1 MIPSLVF
8 ASAGL
13 WQLLKMSEG
22 NDKTVKATDL
32 LSLLESLSMAK
43 PYNSEKKVNQHE
55 FWSTQPVPQSKN
67 ELFDVNEDGPIDL
80 KAAEKIRH
88 TPYELCEGYQFTEFD
103 IESESVLNELYHL
116 LCENYV
122 EDYDSLFRFEYSK
135 EFLIWALKAPG
146 WKKEWHVAIRS
157 VEDSKLMAFICA
169 VPCKFKIRKHEI
181 DSVEVNFLCIEKSLR
196 SKRLAPLLIKEVT
209 RRVNLE
215 GIFQALYTAG
225 IPLPEPVGTSQ
236 YYHRPLNFK
245 KLLECGF
252 TYLPPGKTVDQMEKY
267 YKLPSKTAFN
277 IRPLSEKD
285 IPCVM
290 KLFEQY
296 MSRFQLSHFMNIE
309 EFRHWF
315 LPREK
320 VIYSYVVFK
329 EDEESEIL
337 DFFSFYSIP
346 SSILNQPDIPH
357 KTIEVAYLFYY
368 SVSSEIRLLPLIKTA
383 LQEAF
388 KLGFD
393 VLNCLNLMENEDNLL
408 NALKFGAG
416 DGQLRFYLYNWKTK
430 LLKPSEIGFIML

>member
-1 MIPSLVF
+1 
-8 ASAGL
+8 
-13 WQLLKMSEG
+13 MSKG
-22 NDKTVKATDL
+22 DDKAKKATDL
-32 LSLLESLSMAK
+32 LSLLESLSMANQK
-43 PYNSEKKVNQHE
+43 NSDQNQTKNQHE
-55 FWSTQPVPQSKN
+55 FWSTQPVPQSKK
-67 ELFDVNEDGPIDL
+67 ELIEVDEDGPIDP
-80 KAAEKIRH
+80 KASEKIRL
-88 TPYELCEGYQFTEFD
+88 TAYELPEGFQFVEFNID
-103 IESESVLNELYHL
+103 SESDLSELYHL

-146 WKKEWHVAIRS
+146 WQKEWHVAIRS
-157 VEDSKLMAFICA
+157 VKDSKLMAFICA
-169 VPCKFKIRKHEI
+169 VPCKFRMRKHEI

-225 IPLPEPVGTSQ
+225 IPLPEPIGTAQ

-252 TYLPPGKTVDQMEKY
+252 TYLPPGKTVDQMDNY
-267 YKLPSKTAFN
+267 YKLPTKYSLN
-277 IRPLSEKD
+277 IRPLCEKD
-285 IPCVM
+285 IPRVM
-290 KLFEQY
+290 ELFGNY
-296 MSRFQLSHFMNIE
+296 MEKFQLSHQMNE
-309 EFRHWF
+309 TEFRHWF
-315 LPREK
+315 LPRDK
-320 VIYSYVVFK
+320 VIYSYVVFD
-329 EDEESEIL
+329 ENEESEIV

-346 SSILNQPDIPH
+346 SSILNQPNIPH

-368 SVSSEIRLLPLIKTA
+368 SVSSEIRLLPLIKTV
-383 LQEAF
+383 LQEAA

-393 VLNCLNLMENEDNLL
+393 VLNCLNLMENTENLL

-430 LLKPSEIGFIML
+430 PLKSTEIGFIML

>member
-1 MIPSLVF
+1 
-8 ASAGL
+8 
-13 WQLLKMSEG
+13 MSER
-22 NDKTVKATDL
+22 NDKAMKAADL
-32 LSLLESLSMAK
+32 LSLLENLSMAK
-43 PYNSEKKVNQHE
+43 MNDSEQKAKQHD
-55 FWSTQPVPQSKN
+55 FWSTQPVPQSKK
-67 ELFDVNEDGPIDL
+67 ELFEVNEDGPIDPN
-80 KAAEKIRH
+80 AAEKIRR
-88 TPYELCEGYQFTEFD
+88 TPYELPEGFQFAEFD
-103 IESESVLNELYHL
+103 IESEAGLNELYHL

-157 VEDSKLMAFICA
+157 ITDAKLMAFICA
-169 VPCKFKIRKHEI
+169 VPCKFKIRKNEI

-196 SKRLAPLLIKEVT
+196 SKRLAPLLIKEIT
-209 RRVNLE
+209 RRVNLG

-225 IPLPEPVGTSQ
+225 IPLPEPIATSQ

-245 KLLECGF
+245 KLFECGF
-252 TYLPPGKTVDQMEKY
+252 TYMPPGKTVDQMGSY
-267 YKLPSKTAFN
+267 YKLPSKPAFN
-277 IRPLSEKD
+277 IRPLCEKD

-296 MSRFQLSHFMNIE
+296 MSRFQLSHHMNIE
-309 EFRHWF
+309 EFTHWF
-315 LPREK
+315 LPRDK
-320 VIYSYVVFK
+320 VIYSYVVF
-329 EDEESEIL
+329 EDDDKPEIL

-346 SSILNQPDIPH
+346 SSILNQPDCRH
-357 KTIEVAYLFYY
+357 ETIEVAYLFYY

-383 LQEAF
+383 LQEAS

-393 VLNCLNLMENEDNLL
+393 VLNCLNLMENGDNLL

-430 LLKPSEIGFIML
+430 LLKPSEIGLIML